1 MWEIW
6 ANQLLPKALKRC
18 PKSKKMPDLVTLLAN
33 DRNDNNRSS
42 GQSHKCSTIGNARAL
57 TGKLHFS
64 IEIILGI
71 FYRHSVIFSART
83 GPKWTTR
90 IYKGISRTEVFCQN
104 DNFYLVYSVS
114 RQACHMQERTR
125 GQPSDSH
132 T

>member
-42 GQSHKCSTIGNARAL
+42 GQSHKCYTIGNARASVL
-57 TGKLHFS
+57 MTGKLHFS

-83 GPKWTTR
+83 GPK
-90 IYKGISRTEVFCQN
+90 
-104 DNFYLVYSVS
+104 
-114 RQACHMQERTR
+114 
-125 GQPSDSH
+125 
-132 T
+132 